1 MKKTDFEWREECN
14 YIDRV
19 ADKKGAVSAMN
30 NDKATFIRYCEM
42 QRDSATRD
50 CQHDAATHIQ
60 HVLDD
65 LSD

>member
-1 MKKTDFEWREECN
+1 MIKTDFQWREECN

-19 ADKKGAVSAMN
+19 ADKKGAVPEMN
-30 NDKATFIRYCEM
+30 NDKATFVRYCEM

-50 CQHDAATHIQ
+50 GQDDAATYIQ

-65 LSD
+65 LTD